1 MAQLG
6 QVILG
11 ALAHLIHSR
20 INRTAR
26 RLAAAPPGV
35 SPLPNA
41 PVSGYRASA
50 TAKVAVY
57 RGNLGLFAFFSPQEP
72 CLTHMTR
79 LALALL
85 LALPSAAL
93 AQGYPAEKLLTT
105 AETVMGEKIAYPLGD
120 ALVEAAIVTLAPGE
134 TTILHRHGVPFFA
147 YILEGE
153 ITVD

>member
-1 MAQLG
+1 MT
-6 QVILG
+6 
-11 ALAHLIHSR
+11 R
-20 INRTAR
+20 
-26 RLAAAPPGV
+26 
-35 SPLPNA
+35 
-41 PVSGYRASA
+41 
-50 TAKVAVY
+50 
-57 RGNLGLFAFFSPQEP
+57 
-72 CLTHMTR
+72 MTR

-105 AETVMGEKIAYPLGD
+105 AETVMGEKIAYPPGD

-153 ITVD
+153 ITVDYGPHGRRTYRRGDALMEAMETAHAGQNTGSVPVRLLGVYMGATGAANVIPAR

>member
-1 MAQLG
+1 
-6 QVILG
+6 
-11 ALAHLIHSR
+11 
-20 INRTAR
+20 
-26 RLAAAPPGV
+26 
-35 SPLPNA
+35 
-41 PVSGYRASA
+41 
-50 TAKVAVY
+50 
-57 RGNLGLFAFFSPQEP
+57 
-72 CLTHMTR
+72 MTR

>member
-1 MAQLG
+1 MT
-6 QVILG
+6 
-11 ALAHLIHSR
+11 R
-20 INRTAR
+20 
-26 RLAAAPPGV
+26 
-35 SPLPNA
+35 
-41 PVSGYRASA
+41 
-50 TAKVAVY
+50 
-57 RGNLGLFAFFSPQEP
+57 
-72 CLTHMTR
+72 MTR

-153 ITVD
+153 ITVDYGPHGRRTYRRGDALMEAMETAHAGQNTGSVPVRLLGVYMGATGAANVIPAR

>member
-1 MAQLG
+1 
-6 QVILG
+6 
-11 ALAHLIHSR
+11 
-20 INRTAR
+20 
-26 RLAAAPPGV
+26 
-35 SPLPNA
+35 
-41 PVSGYRASA
+41 
-50 TAKVAVY
+50 
-57 RGNLGLFAFFSPQEP
+57 
-72 CLTHMTR
+72 MTR

-153 ITVD
+153 ITVDYGPHGRRTYRRGDALMEAMETVHAGQNTGSVPVRLLGVYMGATGAANVIPAR

>member
-1 MAQLG
+1 MDAGPGLAYKPHPLWRWNFNMR
-6 QVILG
+6 VIIG
-11 ALAHLIHSR
+11 LAV
-20 INRTAR
+20 
-26 RLAAAPPGV
+26 LAAF
-35 SPLPNA
+35 
-41 PVSGYRASA
+41 SA
-50 TAKVAVY
+50 
-57 RGNLGLFAFFSPQEP
+57 
-72 CLTHMTR
+72 
-79 LALALL
+79 
-85 LALPSAAL
+85 SAAL